1 MSGGID
7 VGKIFSTAVGGFFG
21 GPIGMLASQLLTQIA
36 SQVIDQV
43 IDQLPLPSVLKDA
56 MQAAFHAQIG
66 DIPGTIQNLQE
77 FTDGLAPFLSPAD
90 QGQLQRGIDDLMTA
104 TQQFFN
110 EAMKAVQEGGGSEE
124 TSGAARSG
132 NRAGSSEGAAGAEA
146 GGGGGDFFIAMATA
160 LGKALQEQADR
171 VKALAEDLADAVDAA
186 EGTEDEARA
195 DAQNDIMLIQT
206 QLSSEALRLNFMS
219 SGIHTALT
227 QIGQALTNLGS
238 AQ

>member
-7 VGKIFSTAVGGFFG
+7 IGKIFSSAIGGFFG

-43 IDQLPLPSVLKDA
+43 IDSLPLPDVVKDG

-66 DIPGTIQNLQE
+66 DIPGAMQNLQE
-77 FTDGLAPFLSPAD
+77 LTQGLQPFMAPSD
-90 QGQLQRGIDDLMTA
+90 YGQLERGIDDLMSS
-104 TQQFFN
+104 TQRFFN
-110 EAMKAVQEGGGSEE
+110 EVMRSVQEGGGSEE
-124 TSGAARSG
+124 TSGAARSS
-132 NRAGSSEGAAGAEA
+132 NRTGASGEGAAAE
-146 GGGGGDFFIAMATA
+146 GGGGDFFIAMATA

-171 VKALAEDLADAVDAA
+171 VKELADDLADAVDAA
-186 EGTEDEARA
+186 EGTEDEDRA

-238 AQ
+238 PQ